1 MIKMRTMISCLSF
14 LLFCLAYVHEAEAK
28 ADLQSILEHQEEGAT
43 IYIPAGIYEGNFT
56 ISKEA
61 TIIGDGKVVL
71 KPKNPKEPVLTIAE
85 AKHVYLQNVQIN
97 APGTGMMIKDSHHVQ
112 LSNLSMS
119 SVESG
124 VEIYQSQHISI
135 EEISVTGNDRHFANK
150 GNGIAVFNSSD
161 IFVKNNKIDKVQDGI
176 YIENVQR
183 ITVVGNEVENSR
195 YGTHFMYSK
204 DAEAYGNQFQKN
216 VTGFMVMMTENVDF
230 SNNAIS
236 YQNGFNG
243 TGITLYEVKNI
254 HIQNH
259 AVSGNRV
266 AISIQ
271 KSTGANIT
279 NNRFQMNQTAIEAVQ
294 SDTNLVMKN
303 VFVGNLVNV
312 RSDVKGIQLKENY
325 FDDYSGIDINDDG
338 IGDES
343 YAALQSFGQWMVRKP
358 VYQYYVESPSVVLL
372 NQIDQQTNKTAK
384 QLLVDETPATNF
396 EKDHAVHFQLH
407 WPQLVVG
414 WIIMI
419 GCIMIWRRSVIV

>member
-14 LLFCLAYVHEAEAK
+14 LLFCFAFIQEADVK
-28 ADLQSILEHQEEGAT
+28 TDLQSILEHQKEGAT
-43 IYIPAGIYEGNFT
+43 IYIPAGTYEGNFT
-56 ISKEA
+56 ITKDV
-61 TIIGDGKVVL
+61 TVIGNGKVVL
-71 KPKNPKEPVLTIAE
+71 KAKNPKEPVLTITG
-85 AKHVYLQNVQIN
+85 AKNVSVQNVQIHT
-97 APGTGMMIKDSHHVQ
+97 PGTGIMVKDSHHVQ
-112 LSNLSMS
+112 LSHLSMS

-124 VEIYQSQHISI
+124 VAIYQSRHIGI
-135 EEISVTGNDRHFANK
+135 EKISVTGNEQHFANK
-150 GNGIAVFNSSD
+150 GNGIAVYNSSD
-161 IFVKNNKIDKVQDGI
+161 ISVKNNKIDNVQDGI
-176 YIENVQR
+176 YIENVQG
-183 ITVVGNEVENSR
+183 ISVVGNQVENSR

-204 DAEAYGNQFQKN
+204 DAEAYENQFRKN

-259 AVSGNRV
+259 AISGNRV

-271 KSTGANIT
+271 KSTGTNIT
-279 NNRFQMNQTAIEAVQ
+279 NNLFQMNQTAIEAVQ

-303 VFVGNLVNV
+303 GFVGNLVNV

-325 FDDYSGIDINDDG
+325 FDDYSGIDIDDDG

-384 QLLVDETPATNF
+384 QLLVDETPATHF
-396 EKDHAVHFQLH
+396 EQDHTIHFQLH
-407 WPQLVVG
+407 WTQLIVG
-414 WIIMI
+414 WILII
-419 GCIMIWRRSVIV
+419 GCIMIWRRSVIA